1 MERGMPEKSQVIHHP
16 VFDTCSLCDLQHGG
30 AFFSR
35 SPQQD
40 ASLPPQLHSPL
51 SILLPLS
58 AAAIIAQA
66 QPTPLCTVMAWT
78 GQLRAQTPHS
88 IHDAGCVSSA

>member
-1 MERGMPEKSQVIHHP
+1 MNAGETAENYL
-16 VFDTCSLCDLQHGG
+16 VFGTCSFMLSAARG

-51 SILLPLS
+51 SMLFPLS

-78 GQLRAQTPHS
+78 GQLRAHAPHS
-88 IHDAGCVSSA
+88 IHDAG